1 MFFFVLKFKKMK
13 AIIEFISAQI
23 ENWGMVGFGL
33 IFLGSIFNEFS
44 LFNALNIS
52 VLNINLFPYLLGLM
66 IGLVAKYRGRWI

>member
-1 MFFFVLKFKKMK
+1 MK
-13 AIIEFISAQI
+13 AIVESLSDLI

-44 LFNALNIS
+44 IFNALNIS

-66 IGLVAKYRGRWI
+66 LGLVAKYRGRWI

>member
-1 MFFFVLKFKKMK
+1 MK
-13 AIIEFISAQI
+13 AIIEFTSSQI

-44 LFNALNIS
+44 FFDVLNIS

-66 IGLVAKYRGRWI
+66 LGLVAKYRGRWI

>member
-1 MFFFVLKFKKMK
+1 MK
-13 AIIEFISAQI
+13 AFVEFLSDQI

-52 VLNINLFPYLLGLM
+52 VFNINLFPYLLGLM
-66 IGLVAKYRGRWI
+66 LGLVAKYRGRWI

>member
-1 MFFFVLKFKKMK
+1 MK
-13 AIIEFISAQI
+13 AFVESLSDLI

-52 VLNINLFPYLLGLM
+52 VLNINLFPYLFGLTF
-66 IGLVAKYRGRWI
+66 GLVAKYRGSWI

>member
-1 MFFFVLKFKKMK
+1 MK
-13 AIIEFISAQI
+13 SIIEFISAQI

-52 VLNINLFPYLLGLM
+52 VLNIHLFPYLLGLM
-66 IGLVAKYRGRWI
+66 LGLVAKYRGRWI

>member
-1 MFFFVLKFKKMK
+1 MK
-13 AIIEFISAQI
+13 AFVESLSDLI

-44 LFNALNIS
+44 IFNALNIS

-66 IGLVAKYRGRWI
+66 LGLVAKYRGRWI

>member
-1 MFFFVLKFKKMK
+1 MK
-13 AIIEFISAQI
+13 AFVESLSDLI

-66 IGLVAKYRGRWI
+66 VGLVAKYRGRWI

>member
-1 MFFFVLKFKKMK
+1 MK
-13 AIIEFISAQI
+13 TFIEFISAQI

-66 IGLVAKYRGRWI
+66 LGLVAKYRGRWI

>member
-1 MFFFVLKFKKMK
+1 MK
-13 AIIEFISAQI
+13 TIIEFISAQI

-44 LFNALNIS
+44 IFIALNIS

-66 IGLVAKYRGRWI
+66 LGLVAKYRGRWI

>member
-1 MFFFVLKFKKMK
+1 MK
-13 AIIEFISAQI
+13 AFVESLSDLI

-52 VLNINLFPYLLGLM
+52 VFDINLFPYILGLI

>member
-1 MFFFVLKFKKMK
+1 MK
-13 AIIEFISAQI
+13 AFVESLSDLI

-52 VLNINLFPYLLGLM
+52 VLDINLFPYILGL
-66 IGLVAKYRGRWI
+66 IFGLVAKYRGRWI